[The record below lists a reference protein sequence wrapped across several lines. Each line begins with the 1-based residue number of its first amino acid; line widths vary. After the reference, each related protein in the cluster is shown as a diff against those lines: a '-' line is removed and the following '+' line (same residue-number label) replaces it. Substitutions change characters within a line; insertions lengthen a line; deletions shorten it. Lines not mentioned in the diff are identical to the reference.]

1 MELQVGVKV
10 YLRNADGKF
19 LLLQR
24 SLTKYPEVPNRWDI
38 VGGRIDI
45 GTPLLANLER
55 EVWEET
61 GMKMIGEPK
70 LIAAQDILRIPGRH
84 VVRLTYIA
92 DTHDTQPT
100 LSDEHDDFGWFTVAE
115 MQGMDDFDT
124 YAKEVLRL
132 VAERA

>member
-10 YLRNADGKF
+10 YLRNAEGKF

-38 VGGRIDI
+38 IGGRIDV
-45 GTPLLANLER
+45 GTSLLPNLDR
-55 EVWEET
+55 ELWEET
-61 GMKMIGEPK
+61 GLKMSTVPK

-92 DTHDTQPT
+92 ETNEIKPT

-115 MQGMDDFDT
+115 MQTMDGFDM
-124 YAKEVLRL
+124 YAKEILPL
-132 VAERA
+132 VS

>member
-10 YLRNADGKF
+10 YLRNLEGKF

-38 VGGRIDI
+38 IGGRIDI
-45 GTPLLANLER
+45 GTPLLTNLDR
-55 EVWEET
+55 ELLEET
-61 GMKMIGEPK
+61 GMKMSTAPK

-92 DTHDTQPT
+92 ETNDTEPT

-115 MQGMDDFDT
+115 MQIMDGFDM
-124 YAKEVLRL
+124 YAKEILPL
-132 VAERA
+132 VS

>member
-1 MELQVGVKV
+1 MDLQVGVKV
-10 YLRNADGKF
+10 YLRNAEGKF

-38 VGGRIDI
+38 IGGRIDI
-45 GTPLLANLER
+45 GTPLLTNLDR
-55 EVWEET
+55 ELLEET
-61 GMKMIGEPK
+61 GMKMSTAPK

-92 DTHDTQPT
+92 QTNDARPT

-115 MQGMDDFDT
+115 MQIMDGFDI
-124 YAKEVLRL
+124 YAKEILPL
-132 VAERA
+132 VS

>member
-1 MELQVGVKV
+1 MDLQVGVKV
-10 YLRNADGKF
+10 YLRNAEGKF

-38 VGGRIDI
+38 IGGRIDI
-45 GTPLLANLER
+45 GTPLLTNLDR
-55 EVWEET
+55 ELLEET
-61 GMKMIGEPK
+61 GMKMSTAPK

-92 DTHDTQPT
+92 QTNDARPT

-115 MQGMDDFDT
+115 MQIMDGFDM
-124 YAKEVLRL
+124 YAKEILPL
-132 VAERA
+132 VS